1 MGLFDSLFGKKVTL
15 DLTGDDGKRVQRT
28 VAENKLKQWGAE
40 GKLSVFPTIR
50 VHILDPKGSHTAD
63 WQIWRDIP
71 EQVVAMAKQP
81 QTGDLYALT
90 VYEAGV
96 PKTSVLPKAHW
107 LKAKA
112 AMGE

>member
-1 MGLFDSLFGKKVTL
+1 MGLIDSLFGKKVTL
-15 DLTGDDGKRVQRT
+15 NQTGDDGKPIKRLVSEKQ
-28 VAENKLKQWGAE
+28 LKQWEVE
-40 GKLSVFPTIR
+40 GKVSVSPTIR
-50 VHILDPKGSHTAD
+50 VHILDPMGSHVAD
-63 WQIWRDIP
+63 WQIGTDISQEIVTKTKDP
-71 EQVVAMAKQP
+71 E
-81 QTGDLYALT
+81 TGDLYALR